1 MRLSKL
7 AVATTSLAAA
17 LGLAAVVPVHAE
29 PANANC
35 NTNTGDTGSEAWTS
49 HQELGDAL
57 AGIERR
63 SGGTV
68 DVEVAGYANR
78 GRELWTARV
87 GTGDKAILVTS
98 QIHGNEP
105 TGTPAMVSLLRR
117 LGADTGW
124 AARMRDA
131 VTVVAV
137 PHMNPDGAALDR
149 RGNDRTW
156 ADVVEDFP
164 QLAGAEPAWNYYTG
178 TLQGD
183 DYSQRPGFDVNRD
196 YHPDLGYVP
205 QPADF
210 PGTSDDPGWYIQP
223 ESQTIRNVYVGLQ
236 REFGAVD
243 AYVDLHHQ
251 APCYTD
257 ENGEDRVT
265 MSLSGKFVADPSSPE
280 GAEWS
285 QFADEYRPDYSKQ
298 LTLTAYDALS
308 SYGESP
314 FGNITLYPQDI
325 NLPGTGLGSFALNGS
340 GTVLFE
346 VRGQTHS
353 WGAKMRGQLIGTVE
367 RGMAGIIE
375 GIASGSVNDLDPARY
390 DDIPETDRGGL

>member
-7 AVATTSLAAA
+7 AVATTSFATAMA
-17 LGLAAVVPVHAE
+17 LAAVVPVHAE
-29 PANANC
+29 PADANC

-68 DVEVAGYANR
+68 DVDVAGRSNR
-78 GRELWTARV
+78 GRELWAARV

-105 TGTPAMVSLLRR
+105 TGTPALVSLLRE
-117 LGADTGW
+117 LGSDTGW

-131 VTVVAV
+131 ITVVAV
-137 PHMNPDGAALDR
+137 PHMNPDGAVLDR

-156 ADVVEDFP
+156 ADVVEDFR

-178 TLQGD
+178 RLQGD

-205 QPADF
+205 QPADL
-210 PGTSDDPGWYIQP
+210 PGTSADPGWYIHP

-236 REFGAVD
+236 REFGVVD

-285 QFADEYRPDYSKQ
+285 QFADEYRPGYSKQ
-298 LTLTAYDALS
+298 LTLAAYDALS

-314 FGNITLYPQDI
+314 FGNLTLYPQDI

-353 WGAKMRGQLIGTVE
+353 WGAKMRGQLIRTVE
-367 RGMAGIIE
+367 QGMVGILE